1 MNDCNNSDN
10 EEETVNIVV
19 ILYNVHICCVIGHC
33 IPIQCCSFSVIL
45 RLILLRVFIM
55 GEKQNGQEWNL
66 SIFNFQPPNFSL
78 TLFSFSNCH
87 YYHFSHPTK
96 VPKNLQWKRK
106 VPNWLIKKVPV
117 VKTTMI
123 HATTKSSY
131 YYFKNISDC
140 NILILISNI
149 NPPMH
154 EKNDVYYSMREN
166 TTKNTSMIFL
176 L

>member
-1 MNDCNNSDN
+1 MIPTTTHS
-10 EEETVNIVV
+10 EEETVSSSYEENDDQLFVQINEWLQQKVNIVV

-87 YYHFSHPTK
+87 LKKSTLLPLSL
-96 VPKNLQWKRK
+96 KNE
-106 VPNWLIKKVPV
+106 
-117 VKTTMI
+117 
-123 HATTKSSY
+123 SS
-131 YYFKNISDC
+131 
-140 NILILISNI
+140 
-149 NPPMH
+149 
-154 EKNDVYYSMREN
+154 
-166 TTKNTSMIFL
+166 
-176 L
+176 

>member
-1 MNDCNNSDN
+1 MRWLWFLLLHIQKKKRYPVPMKKMMIKLFVQIN
-10 EEETVNIVV
+10 EWLQQKVNIVV

-66 SIFNFQPPNFSL
+66 SIFNFQPLNFSL

-87 YYHFSHPTK
+87 LKKVHYYHSHSTTK
-96 VPKNLQWKRK
+96 VPKNLNNEKRK

-117 VKTTMI
+117 VQ
-123 HATTKSSY
+123 
-131 YYFKNISDC
+131 
-140 NILILISNI
+140 LLWW
-149 NPPMH
+149 
-154 EKNDVYYSMREN
+154 SMPSLL
-166 TTKNTSMIFL
+166 KFL
-176 L
+176 LLFQKHFWL